1 LWGTEVGNGIEIR
14 GHPGVFPVRGLPPS
28 IVDYRDAENSGSG
41 WVFSGGNGVVFQSD
55 VWRSWAGTYGS
66 NMGCAAPLKSG
77 STLLAGYGFC
87 SVLSPEGKEKV
98 ILDKG
103 AFYSLAS
110 DGVTS
115 LVASSTKV
123 YAVTENGAV
132 ASLNLTTGAGL
143 PYVHNIKG
151 RLVLFAPGDGIFVF
165 ANGAFRPTSD
175 YKWAAGQE
183 MHSIVP
189 VGNGSGFF
197 ALTNR
202 SFYSATEASR
212 VTPVFTDLLARL
224 RGRAVDGA
232 VPMGRE
238 LIVSSYFDGLTGY
251 STEDQSALWVLPPSE
266 FGGSIYFLR
275 PVKDGV
281 MVGSSSGIAIV
292 PDPSRYLYC
301 KIPVAD
307 FNSVVASPKGP
318 LLLLGDKVYQIDG
331 QPLNFPAGTVA
342 VAPFERDYAV
352 ASFGGTIH
360 LPNGKTLALEDKDLP
375 LMVPY
380 GEGFAVVH
388 NLKLSIYENG
398 AFSKVALPG
407 AVDSIAEV
415 DTQLLLGTDHG
426 AILLSPYGQ
435 VDATIGVGHTTVRSL
450 GDHRAVALD
459 SQGHL
464 YDSTGFQLGTLPF
477 SELQSAV
484 SWNGATVLLG
494 RLRNGSSAIVRM
506 TTAGMVS
513 NLDLPVEG
521 PLALAVDKGKLCVVC
536 PGFVL
541 QVSEADA
548 LTFPAASP
556 TVTALSGSS
565 LLSLRSAEDTVLLK
579 VPPARLGPWIS
590 PTYQYQVGDGKW
602 ENVAAGAQLQIPR
615 LSYGRSQV
623 NVRAAL
629 GDQTKAISFSIE
641 RAYPLW
647 MQWPAFV
654 GYACAGSLAFLGL
667 LRWRTKR
674 LGAEAARLQG
684 LVDEKTADLKRAQA
698 AREEFFSSLS
708 HEIRNPLNGV
718 VGLCSIL
725 AEAPPGSIGPREKR
739 IVSTLQGCAGQLR
752 SMLDDVLDFSRIDRG
767 DIQLS
772 TETFDLG
779 AAVEGSV
786 RSVDVDLANAELVVP
801 ADPVWV
807 SGDCGKLRQIVT
819 NLASNGLKYG
829 IPPRIRVT
837 LAAQVT
843 RDGKLSVQ
851 IAVSNTGATI
861 PEKDLANIFK
871 GFARGED
878 AIRRRIPGHGLGL
891 AVSRRMAEAMGGSLT
906 VQSHEGLTIFT
917 LAVLLAISDAPFEL
931 AATVHKPR
939 LSKALAIED
948 EPYNRTVLGHILSQ
962 LGYEVDWAVDGASA
976 MERIR
981 SEHYDLVLTDY
992 LLPDTTGAEL
1002 AGSILMEAPNPK
1014 PPVIAVTAYSTVEK
1028 IAELKAAGVSQIV
1041 TKPVS
1046 LEKLRSA
1053 IMALSNPTGRRSLD
1067 VAPARVACNF
1077 LPLLA
1082 ATGNPDA
1089 LATYADDL
1097 LQSWSLTVELA
1108 EVEGPESA
1116 KAVHAF
1122 LSRVL
1127 VVEAKEAAALVSQ
1140 LESAVR
1146 LARSAEAR
1154 RLSDLLNPIIEE
1166 IAAKARAQAKKAVR

>member
-1 LWGTEVGNGIEIR
+1 VGTGIGVR
-14 GHPGVFPVRGLPPS
+14 GRPGIFPVHGLPAS
-28 IVDYRDAENSGSG
+28 IHDYRDAENSGDG
-41 WVFSGGNGVVFQSD
+41 WVFAGANGVVFQSD

-66 NMGCAAPLKSG
+66 NMGCEALLKSG

-87 SVLSPEGKEKV
+87 SILSPEGKEKV
-98 ILDKG
+98 ILDQG
-103 AFYSLAS
+103 AFYSVAS

-115 LVASSTKV
+115 LVASSPKV
-123 YAVTENGAV
+123 YAVTEGGVV
-132 ASLNLTTGAGL
+132 ATLDLRTGNLL
-143 PYVHNIKG
+143 PWVHKIGG
-151 RLVLFAPGDGIFVF
+151 RLVLFAPGNGIYVF
-165 ANGAFRPTSD
+165 ANGAFQPSND
-175 YKWAAGQE
+175 YSWAEGQE
-183 MHSIVP
+183 VHSIESI
-189 VGNGSGFF
+189 GKGSGFF
-197 ALTNR
+197 ALTNK
-202 SFYSATEASR
+202 SFYSATDQR
-212 VTPVFTDLLARL
+212 GVTPVLTELLTHL
-224 RGRAVDGA
+224 KGRAVDGA
-232 VPMGRE
+232 IPLSRE
-238 LIVSSYFDGLTGY
+238 LVVSSYFDGLTGY
-251 STEDQSALWVLPPSE
+251 SIEDQSALWTLAPSE
-266 FGGSIYFLR
+266 FGGSIFFLH

-292 PDPSRYLYC
+292 PDPSRYLYFRT
-301 KIPVAD
+301 PVSD
-307 FNSVVASPKGP
+307 FNSVVASPRGP

-331 QPLNFPAGTVA
+331 RPLNFPEGTMA
-342 VAPFERDYAV
+342 VAPFEGDFAV
-352 ASFGGTIH
+352 ATFGGNIR
-360 LPNGKTLALEDKDLP
+360 LPDGKTLALEDKDTP
-375 LMVPY
+375 SMVPY
-380 GEGFAVVH
+380 GDGFAVVH
-388 NLKLSIYENG
+388 NLKLSIYGNG
-398 AFSKVALPG
+398 TFSKVALPG
-407 AVDSIAEV
+407 SVDSVAEV

-426 AILLSPYGQ
+426 ALLLSPYGQ
-435 VDATIGVGHTTVRSL
+435 VDATFGVGHTTVRSL
-450 GDHRAVALD
+450 GGHRAVALD

-464 YDSTGFQLGTLPF
+464 YDSTGFLLGTFPF

-484 SWNGATVLLG
+484 SWNGTTVLLG
-494 RLRNGSSAIVRM
+494 RLRNGVSSIVKM
-506 TTAGMVS
+506 TSAGTVID
-513 NLDLPVEG
+513 LDLPVEG

-536 PGFVL
+536 PGYVL
-541 QVSEADA
+541 QVSEADP
-548 LTFPAASP
+548 LSFPAASP
-556 TVTALSGSS
+556 TLITLSGSS
-565 LLSLRSAEDTVLLK
+565 VLSLASSEDTVLLK

-590 PTYQYQVGDGKW
+590 PTYQYRVGEGKW
-602 ENVAAGAQLQIPR
+602 ENVAPGAQLRIPR
-615 LSYGRSQV
+615 LGFGPSEV

-629 GDQTKAISFSIE
+629 GDQTKAVSFSVT
-641 RAYPLW
+641 RAYPFW

-654 GYACAGSLAFLGL
+654 TYGFAALLGFLVV

-684 LVDEKTADLKRAQA
+684 LVDERTADLKRAQA

-779 AAVEGSV
+779 AAVEGAV
-786 RSVDVDLANAELVVP
+786 RSVDVDLANAELLLP
-801 ADPVWV
+801 TDPVWV

-829 IPPRIRVT
+829 LPPQIRLT

-917 LAVLLAISDAPFEL
+917 LAVLLAISDAPFEVP
-931 AATVHKPR
+931 ATVHKPR

-1014 PPVIAVTAYSTVEK
+1014 PPVIAVTAYSTLEK

-1046 LEKLRSA
+1046 LEKLRTA
-1053 IMALSNPTGRRSLD
+1053 ILALSNPTGRRSLD

-1077 LPLLA
+1077 LPLLSA
-1082 ATGNPDA
+1082 SGSPDA

-1097 LQSWSLTVELA
+1097 LQSWGLTVELA

-1127 VVEAKEAAALVSQ
+1127 VVEAREAAALISQ

-1166 IAAKARAQAKKAVR
+1166 IAAKARAQSKKAVR